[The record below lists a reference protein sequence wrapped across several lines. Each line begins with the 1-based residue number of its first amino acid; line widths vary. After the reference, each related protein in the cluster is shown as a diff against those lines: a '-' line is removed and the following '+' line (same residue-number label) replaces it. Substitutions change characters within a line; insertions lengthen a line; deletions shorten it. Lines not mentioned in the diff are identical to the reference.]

1 MDLEHER
8 RLTDV
13 EARSKSNTK
22 RLDDME
28 KRQDDLETL
37 ATSVA
42 TLAERE
48 ARMETDVQEI
58 KADVKTLA
66 AKPGK
71 RWESMEEKILV
82 TIVAG
87 LVGFLLAQLGVG

>member
-58 KADVKTLA
+58 KADVKSLA

-71 RWESMEEKILV
+71 KWESMEEKIFV
-82 TIVAG
+82 TIIGG
-87 LVGFLLAQLGVG
+87 LIGFLLAQLGIG

>member
-8 RLTDV
+8 RMTEV

-22 RLDDME
+22 RLDDLE
-28 KRQDDLETL
+28 KRQDDLDNL
-37 ATSVA
+37 STSVA
-42 TLAERE
+42 KLAERE

-58 KADVKTLA
+58 KADVKSLT

-71 RWESMEEKILV
+71 KWESMEEKVLW
-82 TIVAG
+82 TIVAAAIG
-87 LVGFLLAQLGVG
+87 YILAQIGVV